1 MVAVF
6 CLTKPMKNDI
16 LQGGNE
22 LQQYGNVATTNK
34 QYKIGQDMKEMKIIT
49 KSDVLEDIMMT
60 IETEFGGKLVEH
72 KE

>member
-1 MVAVF
+1 
-6 CLTKPMKNDI
+6 
-16 LQGGNE
+16 
-22 LQQYGNVATTNK
+22 
-34 QYKIGQDMKEMKIIT
+34 MKEMNLIT